1 VKAGA
6 TLAAVLLTG
15 MGPGAVAALAVA
27 TPPEEGLA
35 EVVVAGQQPVYVAP
49 TNRDGIGRVWVPV
62 HINDQG
68 PFRLV
73 LDTGATRSAVTP
85 GVAQALG
92 IPTDV
97 SPQVLMRGATG
108 TAIAP
113 TIAVQSMSVGDLW
126 VAPALLPVVAS
137 AFGGAEGLLGMDG
150 MQNKRI
156 DIDFRHDS
164 IRISNS
170 RNRRAA
176 PDFSVVPFVP
186 NDLML
191 LVVHAQVGALRI
203 QAIIDTG
210 AQATIGNV
218 ALQEAL
224 RRQVMRGRTSQDDIT
239 GTTGD
244 VQSGIGARISSIA
257 VGDIVI
263 QDAHVTFGD
272 MHIFQMWNLG
282 NKPALVI
289 GMDILGLFDSLVIDY
304 KRREL
309 HIKLLRG

>member
-1 VKAGA
+1 VNAGIATAAALLLSGSGFGAETAGA
-6 TLAAVLLTG
+6 PT
-15 MGPGAVAALAVA
+15 PGD
-27 TPPEEGLA
+27 GLA
-35 EVVVAGQQPVYVAP
+35 EVVVAGKQPVYVAP

-62 HINDQG
+62 HINGQG

-85 GVAQALG
+85 RVAQTLG
-92 IPTDV
+92 IPTDA
-97 SPQVLMRGATG
+97 SPRVLMRGATG
-108 TAIAP
+108 SAIAP
-113 TIAVQSMSVGDLW
+113 TIEVQNMSVGDLW

-156 DIDFRHDS
+156 FIDFLNDF
-164 IRISNS
+164 IQISNS

-176 PDFSVVPFVP
+176 PDFAVVPFVP

-191 LVVHAQVGALRI
+191 LVVQAQVGALRI

-224 RRQVMRGRTSQDDIT
+224 SRQVARGHTGLDEIT

-244 VQSGIGARISSIA
+244 VQSGIGARISSIRIGDVA
-257 VGDIVI
+257 VR
-263 QDAHVTFGD
+263 DAHVTFGD
-272 MHIFQMWNLG
+272 MHIFELWNLG
-282 NKPALVI
+282 DRPALVI
-289 GMDILGLFDSLVIDY
+289 GMDILGLFDTLVIDY

-309 HIKLLRG
+309 HVKLLGG

>member
-1 VKAGA
+1 
-6 TLAAVLLTG
+6 
-15 MGPGAVAALAVA
+15 
-27 TPPEEGLA
+27 
-35 EVVVAGQQPVYVAP
+35 
-49 TNRDGIGRVWVPV
+49 V